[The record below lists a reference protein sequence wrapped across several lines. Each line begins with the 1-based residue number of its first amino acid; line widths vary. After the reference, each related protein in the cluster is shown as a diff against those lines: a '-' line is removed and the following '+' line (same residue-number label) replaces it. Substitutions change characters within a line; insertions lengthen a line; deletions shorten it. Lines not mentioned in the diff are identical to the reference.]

1 MSLPGLS
8 IRLPVLAVMVNAVII
23 LFGIIA
29 FNRIGVDRFPYIE
42 FPVVSVSTTLP
53 GANPDIVDSSIT
65 NVIETSVNGVSGIDD
80 ISSYS
85 RPGVSSVSI
94 KFNLD
99 KNIDVAF
106 NEVQAKINQV
116 LRRLPDDA
124 DPPVVSKV
132 EIGASPVMWLTLTGD
147 RTIKQLNLYANN
159 VLKKSL
165 ETIDGVGEVRLGGRR
180 DRTIRV
186 ELIPENLAAF
196 GLTPVD
202 VLKALNDEHIQ
213 LPAGYLVS
221 KQAERLLKLD
231 MEFHNVEDLEKL
243 VVAYRDGAPIRLKDI
258 AVIKDAI
265 QDKRTVARFNSKPS
279 VGLGIVKIA
288 NTNTVEIVNEVKR
301 RIETDI
307 RPSLPP
313 GLHLEIAVDD
323 SSFILE
329 MVRAL
334 EEHLLMGSLLASLV
348 VFVFLKSLRSTFIIA
363 TAFPIS
369 IFGSVAVIYLFG
381 FTINTMTLLA
391 LLLLIGIVVDDAI
404 VVLENIYRHRQ
415 KIDPNPISAAMNG
428 TNQVVFAVLAATL
441 TLISIFA
448 PVIFMEG
455 IIGRFFNS
463 FAVVVTF
470 GVIVSWF
477 VSMTLTPML
486 CSRFLEVGSS
496 HGRLYNK
503 LESWFNAFE
512 DSYRRLLQLSL
523 EHRWKVLFIAL
534 LIVLSSIYF
543 MVDIGKGFMP
553 EEDEGEFNIMAR
565 APLGSSVDYTDGR
578 MQEIEKV
585 LKADPGIASYFTAT
599 GFGGGSAGASSA
611 FAFVHLKP
619 RSERAANQKQIMDRV
634 RKNLSG
640 IPGVKSFPSQVSMV
654 GGSNRGEDLQFIV
667 RGPQLEEVASYSQ
680 QLYDRLSK
688 RPELGRLD
696 LDLQLDMPQTYLNVD
711 RLRAS
716 SMGITSR
723 DLALAVNLMAGGL
736 DVAKYNDLPGDGERY
751 DIRLKGKED
760 EFQTTNDLKKIYIRA
775 SNGELVRLDT
785 VVDIQ
790 ERIGP
795 AVISRY
801 NLQYAAMFY
810 SDPEVPLSDAI
821 DIVQDAAKDI
831 LPTGYS
837 LKMVGQSEEFSK
849 TVNYM
854 LFAFAMALVLVYMV
868 LASQFNSFLQPFVIM
883 LAQPLAMIG
892 GIVALWLT
900 GNTLNIFSMIGLVLL
915 VGLVAKNS
923 ILLIDMTN
931 QYRHEGM
938 SIHEALI
945 EACPIRL
952 RPILMTSL
960 TIILALTP
968 AAMKFGA
975 GADTNGPLS
984 IAVIGGMITSTLL
997 TLVVVPAAY
1006 SLVEHGV
1013 QKFKSRSRK
1022 TPVGLTEVKQDT

>member
-29 FNRIGVDRFPYIE
+29 FNRIGVDRFPYID
-42 FPVVSVSTTLP
+42 FPMVSVSTVLP

-65 NVIETSVNGVSGIDD
+65 NVIETAVNGVSGIDN
-80 ISSYS
+80 ITSYS
-85 RPGVSSVSI
+85 RSGVSSVTVE
-94 KFNLD
+94 FDLD

-106 NEVQAKINQV
+106 NEVQAKVNQV
-116 LRRLPDDA
+116 LRQLPDDA
-124 DPPVVSKV
+124 DPPVVSKM
-132 EIGASPVMWLTLTGD
+132 EIGASPIMWLTLTGD
-147 RTIKQLNLYANN
+147 RTLQQLNLYARN
-159 VLKKSL
+159 VLKKRL
-165 ETIDGVGEVRLGGRR
+165 ETINGVGEVRLGGRR
-180 DRTIRV
+180 ERAIRI

-196 GLTPVD
+196 GLTPAD
-202 VLKALNDEHIQ
+202 VLKALNEEHIQ

-221 KQAERLLKLD
+221 KQSERLLKLD
-231 MEFHNVEDLEKL
+231 MEFHNTDELAKL
-243 VVAYRDGAPIRLKDI
+243 VVAYREGAPIRLKDI
-258 AVIKDAI
+258 AVVKDSI
-265 QDKRTVARFNSKPS
+265 QDKRSVARFNSRPS

-288 NTNTVEIVNEVKR
+288 NTNTVDIANEVKR
-301 RIETDI
+301 RVESDI

-313 GLHLEIAVDD
+313 GMNLEIAVDN

-329 MVRAL
+329 MVKAL
-334 EEHLLMGSLLASLV
+334 EEHLLLGSLLASLV

-369 IFGSVAVIYLFG
+369 IFGSIAVIYLFG

-455 IIGRFFNS
+455 IVGRFFNS

-486 CSRFLEVGSS
+486 CSRFLDVSTT

-503 LESWFNAFE
+503 LENWFNAFE
-512 DSYRRLLQLSL
+512 EGYRHLLDLSL
-523 EHRWKVLFIAL
+523 RHRWTVLFMAL
-534 LIVLSSIYF
+534 LVVLSSIFF
-543 MVDIGKGFMP
+543 MMDVGKDFMP
-553 EEDEGEFNIMAR
+553 EEDEGQFNIMSR
-565 APLGSSVDYTDGR
+565 TPLGSSVDYTDGR
-578 MQEIEKV
+578 MHEVEKV
-585 LKADPGIASYFTAT
+585 LAADPGIASYFTAT
-599 GFGGGSAGASSA
+599 GFGGGSAGASTS

-619 RSERAANQKQIMDRV
+619 RSERDASQQEIMERV
-634 RKNLSG
+634 RKNLSV
-640 IPGVKSFPSQVSMV
+640 IPGIKSFPSQVSVV
-654 GGSNRGEDLQFIV
+654 GGSNRGEELQFIV
-667 RGPQLEEVASYSQ
+667 RGPQLDKMAEYSEQ
-680 QLYDRLSK
+680 IFDRLSK
-688 RPELGRLD
+688 IPELGRLD
-696 LDLQLDMPQTYLNVD
+696 LDLQLDMPQTYLDVD

-716 SMGITSR
+716 SMGISSR
-723 DLALAVNLMAGGL
+723 DMALAVNLMAGGL

-751 DIRLKGKED
+751 DIRIKGKED

-775 SNGELVRLDT
+775 ANGELVRLDT
-785 VVDIQ
+785 VVNIQ
-790 ERIGP
+790 EHLGP

-801 NLQYAAMFY
+801 NLQYSAMFY

-821 DIVQDAAKDI
+821 DIVNNTVKDI

-837 LKMVGQSEEFSK
+837 LEMVGRSEEFGK

-854 LFAFAMALVLVYMV
+854 LFAFAMALILVYMV

-892 GIVALWLT
+892 GVIALWLT

-931 QYRHEGM
+931 QCRRDGM
-938 SIHEALI
+938 GIHEALLD
-945 EACPIRL
+945 ACPIRL

-968 AAMKFGA
+968 AALKFGA

-1013 QKFKSRSRK
+1013 LKFKSRTKK
-1022 TPVGLTEVKQDT
+1022 TTVGLTAAEQDG

>member
-8 IRLPVLAVMVNAVII
+8 IRLPVLAVMINAVII

-65 NVIETSVNGVSGIDD
+65 NVIETAVNGVSGIDD

-85 RPGVSSVSI
+85 RPGSSSVSI

-106 NEVQAKINQV
+106 NEVQAKVNQV

-132 EIGASPVMWLTLTGD
+132 EIGASPIMWLTLSGD
-147 RTIKQLNLYANN
+147 RTIQQLNLYANN
-159 VLKKSL
+159 VLKKRL

-180 DRTIRV
+180 ERTIRI
-186 ELIPENLAAF
+186 ELIPENMAAF
-196 GLTPVD
+196 GLTPAD
-202 VLKALNDEHIQ
+202 VLKALNEEHIQ

-221 KQAERLLKLD
+221 KQSERLLKLD
-231 MEFHNVEDLEKL
+231 MEFHNTDELANL
-243 VVAYRDGAPIRLKDI
+243 VVAYREGAPIRLKDI
-258 AVIKDAI
+258 AEVKDSI

-288 NTNTVEIVNEVKR
+288 NAVKR
-301 RIETDI
+301 RVETDI
-307 RPSLPP
+307 RPTLPP
-313 GLHLEIAVDD
+313 GLNLEIAVDD

-369 IFGSVAVIYLFG
+369 IFGSIAVIYLFG

-415 KIDPNPISAAMNG
+415 KIDPNPISAAQNG

-486 CSRFLEVGSS
+486 CSRFLDVSS
-496 HGRLYNK
+496 EHGRLYNK
-503 LESWFNAFE
+503 LENWFNAFE
-512 DSYRRLLQLSL
+512 DGYRRLLDLSL
-523 EHRWKVLFIAL
+523 RHRWTVLLIAL
-534 LIVLSSIYF
+534 LMVLSSIYF

-553 EEDEGEFNIMAR
+553 EEDEGEFNIMSR
-565 APLGSSVDYTDGR
+565 APLGSSIDYTDGR
-578 MQEIEKV
+578 MHEVEKV
-585 LKADPGIASYFTAT
+585 LAADPDIASYFTAT
-599 GFGGGSAGASSA
+599 GFGGGSAGASTA
-611 FAFVHLKP
+611 FAFVHLKS
-619 RSERAANQKQIMDRV
+619 RNERDASQQEIMERV
-634 RKNLSG
+634 RKKLAG
-640 IPGVKSFPSQVSMV
+640 IPGIKSFPSQVSMV
-654 GGSNRGEDLQFIV
+654 GGSNRGEDLQFLV
-667 RGPQLEEVASYSQ
+667 RGPQLAEVASYSQ
-680 QLYDRLSK
+680 QLFDRLTK
-688 RPELGRLD
+688 IPELGRMD

-751 DIRLKGKED
+751 DIRVKGRED

-775 SNGELVRLDT
+775 GNGQLVRLDT
-785 VVDIQ
+785 VVDIK
-790 ERIGP
+790 ERVGP

-821 DIVQDAAKDI
+821 DIVRNAAQDI

-837 LKMVGQSEEFSK
+837 LKMVGQSEEFGK

-892 GIVALWLT
+892 GIITLWVT
-900 GNTLNIFSMIGLVLL
+900 GNTLNIYSMIGLVLL

-931 QYRHEGM
+931 QYRRDGM
-938 SIHEALI
+938 GIHEALL

-968 AAMKFGA
+968 AALKFGA

-1006 SLVEHGV
+1006 SLVEQGV
-1013 QKFKSRSRK
+1013 MKFKSRGDKK
-1022 TPVGLTEVKQDT
+1022 TQVGLKTA